1 MDRAMATVESI
12 VKELSDLSDAKLEEV
27 SRFVRGLLPV
37 EPSQEKARAALRITA
52 GCLDGEE
59 GAEFE
64 RAVREEADRIDAD
77 D

>member
-1 MDRAMATVESI
+1 MATVESI
-12 VKELSDLSDAKLEEV
+12 VKELNDLSDAKLEEV

-52 GCLDGEE
+52 GCLDGGE
-59 GAEFE
+59 GEEFE